1 MRNWGLGKQCR
12 RRPKS
17 DAMSML
23 YVLFVGDTF
32 PVVDGGRRLWWCWCG
47 CVVRTVVL
55 KTLPGWR
62 GYAQTWKTNGRN
74 PDCMVYKGRA
84 GHHLN
89 LSSQQLHLSMAGHE
103 AMERAAKEHVHSLCR
118 DVSPRS
124 QDAGGSSRSF
134 DSRQRQGLAQRGTSP
149 VPFRGFGMLSRAQ
162 SFGVLRAPVAT
173 TCRQCI
179 AR

>member
-1 MRNWGLGKQCR
+1 M
-12 RRPKS
+12 
-17 DAMSML
+17 
-23 YVLFVGDTF
+23 VG
-32 PVVDGGRRLWWCWCG
+32 GWRLWWCWCG

-118 DVSPRS
+118 DVCLPEARMQEVAAAPSIVVKGRVW
-124 QDAGGSSRSF
+124 R
-134 DSRQRQGLAQRGTSP
+134 RGERVRCRFVVSACCR
-149 VPFRGFGMLSRAQ
+149 VLSLLEFFERLSRRHAANA
-162 SFGVLRAPVAT
+162 SRGSLDGDNRLTSIALCTARNRGVWASN
-173 TCRQCI
+173 
-179 AR
+179 